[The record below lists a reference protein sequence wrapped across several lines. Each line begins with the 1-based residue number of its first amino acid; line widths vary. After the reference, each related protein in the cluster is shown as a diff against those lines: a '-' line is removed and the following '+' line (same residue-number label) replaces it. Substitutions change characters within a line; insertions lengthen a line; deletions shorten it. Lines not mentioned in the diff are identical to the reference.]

1 MLDPGAMGTLLIGQK
16 SARREQED
24 YSSGVPLPERPRR
37 RNSAIREGFA
47 VALRRAAEILEPT
60 PAPAHER
67 V

>member
-16 SARREQED
+16 STHREQETHAI
-24 YSSGVPLPERPRR
+24 GVPRPERPRH
-37 RNSAIREGFA
+37 RNRVVRERFA

-60 PAPAHER
+60 PAPVHES